1 MFLLQIGGL
10 GCGRKYSICA
20 WQDKYVYTLGV
31 YPKDQNLAWSESEK
45 TLACWLEH
53 WTNLTSPSPHRGELG
68 LGDRLAAYN

>member
-45 TLACWLEH
+45 TLACWSEH
-53 WTNLTSPSPHRGELG
+53 WTNLTSPSPDRGELG